1 MFLFGFLRVYH
12 VKTETIVKLC
22 VKNFETASLQEL
34 YKNFTLLRPLFFQ
47 IISITVQETKICGNG
62 KKKIKIKI
70 NENLIDIIDAE

>member
-34 YKNFTLLRPLFFQ
+34 YPFKAPVFPNHLNYCTRNKNMW
-47 IISITVQETKICGNG
+47 KWY
-62 KKKIKIKI
+62 KKIKI